1 MSTIVFWVLYLSC
14 TKDGGTRGIAARA
27 GVSFVDIE
35 ESASTARTCGGFA
48 FLFQLFAWVFYGLP
62 FEPALSTFAVVLAV
76 IGLLCLLP
84 IAEHFLD
91 KDT

>member
-1 MSTIVFWVLYLSC
+1 MSTVVFWVLYLSC
-14 TKDGGTRGIAARA
+14 VKDGGTRGIAARA
-27 GVSFVDIE
+27 GVPFVDIE
-35 ESASTARTCGGFA
+35 EAASSASTCGGSA
-48 FLFQLFAWVFYGLP
+48 FLFQLFAWVFHGLP
-62 FEPALSTFAVVLAV
+62 FEPALSAFATILSV